1 MNNKIAVAI
10 VGAGIV
16 SGCSVSPE
24 YDKSVGEQNSKMV
37 EVQMGLYQKH
47 QLDEYV
53 DQVGQRLVAQ
63 LENPEFE
70 FSFHIVDDTT
80 PNAFA

>member
-47 QLDEYV
+47 QLD
-53 DQVGQRLVAQ
+53 
-63 LENPEFE
+63 
-70 FSFHIVDDTT
+70 
-80 PNAFA
+80 